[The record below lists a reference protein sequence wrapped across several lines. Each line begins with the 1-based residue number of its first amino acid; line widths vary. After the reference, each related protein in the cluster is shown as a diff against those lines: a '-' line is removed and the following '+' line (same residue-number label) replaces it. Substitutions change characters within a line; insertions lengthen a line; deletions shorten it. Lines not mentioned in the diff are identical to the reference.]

1 MRAKIPPNWDLKAYT
16 SITDNHECLY
26 LKSPAELTQIMVSL
40 LKVTYL
46 SEVTRDGLLYPSG
59 GNPRKIGICPASYFT
74 GVWLKEIL

>member
-1 MRAKIPPNWDLKAYT
+1 
-16 SITDNHECLY
+16 
-26 LKSPAELTQIMVSL
+26 MVSL